1 MRFSGLLIW
10 LVLGLPAI
18 DPSTRG
24 GQETPTSWAGW
35 IACYF
40 VFGVA
45 YYFGST
51 ERSLAAIFRINA
63 IVLQSLCVVGMII
76 SFQNYFT
83 GFLMVLIAWQLGFY
97 FSVRVAVVWTFIQ
110 TVAAIV
116 ALEPHWHMGWRWAVT
131 SSVVGLE
138 AFAVVGGMLLAKE
151 AAARNELLLLNVEL
165 SSTRELLKESSRAEE
180 RLHIAREL
188 HDVLGHHLAALS
200 IQLEHAIHVAPDSV
214 RADIEA
220 AQGSTRQMLSEVR
233 SVVSSMRASER
244 VDLAPILNSL
254 AKRVLRPKTCLEIPP
269 RFALADGAR
278 AHAVLRCVQEI
289 ITNTVKHS
297 GANNLWIS
305 VRFVDDAIEVSAQD
319 DGRASALTRLGA
331 GLTGMKER
339 FELLGGCVE
348 FRTEPNAGFALRA
361 LLPAHPQ
368 DKLV

>member
-18 DPSTRG
+18 DPATRG
-24 GQETPTSWAGW
+24 GQETPASWAGW
-35 IACYF
+35 VACYSL
-40 VFGVA
+40 FGIA
-45 YYFGST
+45 YYFGSAD
-51 ERSLAAIFRINA
+51 RPLAAAFRINA
-63 IVLQSLCVVGMII
+63 IVLQSFCIVGMIL

-83 GFLMVLIAWQLGFY
+83 GFLMVLVAWQLGFH
-97 FSVRVAVVWTFIQ
+97 FSVRIAVTWTAFA

-138 AFAVVGGMLLAKE
+138 GFAMVGGILLAKE
-151 AAARNELLLLNVEL
+151 AAARDELLLLNLEL
-165 SSTRELLKESSRAEE
+165 SSTRELLRESSRAEE

-200 IQLEHAIHVAPDSV
+200 IQLEHAVHVAPDSV

-233 SVVSSMRASER
+233 SVVGSMRTSEQ
-244 VDLAPILNSL
+244 VDLAPILTSL
-254 AKRVLRPKTCLEIPP
+254 ARRALRPKLHLEIPP
-269 RFALADGAR
+269 RLALAEGAR

-297 GANNLWIS
+297 SAGNLWIS
-305 VRFVDDAIEVSAQD
+305 VCFAEGAIEVSARD
-319 DGRASALTRLGA
+319 DGRALAPPRPGA

-339 FELLGGCVE
+339 FESLGGRVE
-348 FRTEPNAGFALRA
+348 FRTEPHAGFVLRA
-361 LLPAHPQ
+361 QLPAHPQ
-368 DKLV
+368 DKLA

>member
-24 GQETPTSWAGW
+24 GQETPAFWAGW
-35 IACYF
+35 IACYSL
-40 VFGVA
+40 FGIA
-45 YYFGST
+45 YYFGSAK
-51 ERSLAAIFRINA
+51 RSLTAVFRINA
-63 IVLQSLCVVGMII
+63 IVLQSLCVVGMIL

-97 FSVRVAVVWTFIQ
+97 FPLRVAVIWTVLQ
-110 TVAAIV
+110 TVAATV

-138 AFAVVGGMLLAKE
+138 AFAVVGGMLLARE
-151 AAARNELLLLNVEL
+151 AAARDELLLLNIEL

-200 IQLEHAIHVAPDSV
+200 IQLEHAVHVAPDSV

-220 AQGSTRQMLSEVR
+220 AQGSTRQMLSAVR
-233 SVVSSMRASER
+233 SVVSSMRASEQ

-254 AKRVLRPKTCLEIPP
+254 AKRVLRPKLCLDIPS
-269 RFALADGAR
+269 RLALADGAR

-305 VRFVDDAIEVSAQD
+305 VCFAEGAIEVSARD
-319 DGRASALTRLGA
+319 DGRAALPTRPGA

-339 FELLGGCVE
+339 FESLGGRVE
-348 FRTEPNAGFALRA
+348 FRTEPGAGFVLRA
-361 LLPAHPQ
+361 QLPAHPQ
-368 DKLV
+368 DRLA

>member
-1 MRFSGLLIW
+1 MRFSGLVIW

-24 GQETPTSWAGW
+24 GQEIPAFWAGW

-40 VFGVA
+40 LFGIA

-51 ERSLAAIFRINA
+51 KRSLTAIFRINA
-63 IVLQSLCVVGMII
+63 IAVQSLCVLSMIL

-83 GFLMVLIAWQLGFY
+83 GFLMVIVAWQLGFY
-97 FSVRVAVVWTFIQ
+97 FPVRVAAIWTVLQ
-110 TVAAIV
+110 TAAAIV

-131 SSVVGLE
+131 SSAVGLE
-138 AFAVVGGMLLAKE
+138 AFAVVAGMLLARE
-151 AAARNELLLLNVEL
+151 AAARSDLLLLNIEL
-165 SSTRELLKESSRAEE
+165 SSTRELLKETSRAEE

-188 HDVLGHHLAALS
+188 HDVLGHYLAALS
-200 IQLEHAIHVAPDSV
+200 IQLEHAVHVAPDSV

-233 SVVSSMRASER
+233 SVVSTMRTSQQI
-244 VDLAPILNSL
+244 DLAAILNSL
-254 AKRVLRPKTCLEIPP
+254 AKHVLRPKICLEIPP
-269 RFALADGAR
+269 RLVLSDGAR
-278 AHAVLRCVQEI
+278 AHAVLRCVQEV

-305 VRFVDDAIEVSAQD
+305 VCFAEGAIEVSARD
-319 DGRASALTRLGA
+319 DGRAATPTRPGA

-339 FELLGGCVE
+339 FESLGGRVE
-348 FRTEPNAGFALRA
+348 FRTEPNAGFVLRA
-361 LLPAHPQ
+361 QLPSHPE
-368 DKLV
+368 DKLA

>member
-1 MRFSGLLIW
+1 MRLSGLAIW

-24 GQETPTSWAGW
+24 GQEIPAFWAGW

-40 VFGVA
+40 LFGIA

-51 ERSLAAIFRINA
+51 KRPLATGFRINA
-63 IVLQSLCVVGMII
+63 IALQSLCILGMIL

-83 GFLMVLIAWQLGFY
+83 GFLMVLVAWQLGFY
-97 FSVRVAVVWTFIQ
+97 FPLRVAFIWTVLQ
-110 TVAAIV
+110 TAAAIV
-116 ALEPHWHMGWRWAVT
+116 ALQPHWHMGWRWAVT

-138 AFAVVGGMLLAKE
+138 AFAVVGGLLLAKE
-151 AAARNELLLLNVEL
+151 AAARNELLLLNIEL
-165 SSTRELLKESSRAEE
+165 RSTRDLLKESSRAEE

-200 IQLEHAIHVAPDSV
+200 IQLEHAVHVASDSV

-220 AQGSTRQMLSEVR
+220 ARGSTRQMLSEVR
-233 SVVSSMRASER
+233 SVVSTMRSSEQI
-244 VDLAPILNSL
+244 DLAPILNSL
-254 AKRVLRPKTCLEIPP
+254 AQRVLRPKICLEMPS
-269 RFALADGAR
+269 RLVLGDGAR

-289 ITNTVKHS
+289 ITNTIKHS

-305 VRFVDDAIEVSAQD
+305 VCFAEGAIEVSARD
-319 DGRASALTRLGA
+319 DGHANAPSRPGA

-339 FELLGGCVE
+339 FESLGGSVE
-348 FRTEPNAGFALRA
+348 FPSQPGGGFVLRA
-361 LLPAHPQ
+361 QLPSPPQ
-368 DKLV
+368 DKVA